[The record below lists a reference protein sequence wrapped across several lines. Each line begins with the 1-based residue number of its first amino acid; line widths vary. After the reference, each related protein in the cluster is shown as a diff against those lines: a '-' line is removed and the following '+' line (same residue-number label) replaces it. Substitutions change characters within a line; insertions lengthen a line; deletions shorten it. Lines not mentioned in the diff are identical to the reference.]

1 MRESVASLHTDGAAV
16 YDVRWCDPPH
26 HLGRIWGRVRMRES
40 VASLHLKATLPP
52 ADTPAS
58 EITVVYSILRVRE
71 IVLSHSY
78 SGYQKKSESRPRC
91 RINTPVQNKTSS
103 EYHTE
108 RGVWRRGQV

>member
-1 MRESVASLHTDGAAV
+1 MLLVCGGTPADRDGFGATVLHVPPQGGSAESVASLHTDGAAV

-40 VASLHLKATLPP
+40 VASLHPKATLPP

-71 IVLSHSY
+71 IVLSHS
-78 SGYQKKSESRPRC
+78 
-91 RINTPVQNKTSS
+91 
-103 EYHTE
+103 
-108 RGVWRRGQV
+108 